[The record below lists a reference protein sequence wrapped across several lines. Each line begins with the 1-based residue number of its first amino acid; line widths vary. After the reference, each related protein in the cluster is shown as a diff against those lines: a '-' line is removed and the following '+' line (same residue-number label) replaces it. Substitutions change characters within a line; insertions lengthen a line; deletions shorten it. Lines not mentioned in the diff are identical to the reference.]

1 MNVENVWKSEEKILN
16 ATGMTKA
23 EAEDLIPDFTIELN
37 KSSKG
42 RPTKLDD
49 RGVFLLMMLYYRHY
63 PTYELLGLMF
73 EIDPSNAS
81 RWVDRAET
89 AFRKVLSKKNFSHLI
104 LQDRGKKSREPL
116 SNSAKSILMAL
127 NKLSADQKIKMNN
140 GTTIQE
146 RKNDTH
152 QKSL

>member
-49 RGVFLLMMLYYRHY
+49 RGVF
-63 PTYELLGLMF
+63 
-73 EIDPSNAS
+73 S
-81 RWVDRAET
+81 
-89 AFRKVLSKKNFSHLI
+89 
-104 LQDRGKKSREPL
+104 
-116 SNSAKSILMAL
+116 
-127 NKLSADQKIKMNN
+127 
-140 GTTIQE
+140 
-146 RKNDTH
+146 
-152 QKSL
+152 